1 MAGKHATVDDYIKS
15 FPEDVQVVLE
25 RIRQTILDV
34 VPTAG
39 ETIKYDMPTM
49 TLDGKSLVHFA
60 GWKHHVSIYPMASG
74 DAAFERDMASYAGD
88 KGTVKFPLREPI
100 PYDLV
105 ARLVALLAER
115 HTSAADE

>member
-1 MAGKHATVDDYIKS
+1 MAGRHATVDDYIKS
-15 FPEDVQVVLE
+15 FPEDVQIVLE
-25 RIRQTILDV
+25 KVRQTILDV

-60 GWKHHVSIYPMASG
+60 AWKNHISLYPMATG
-74 DAAFERDMASYAGD
+74 DAAFEREMEPYAGD

-100 PYDLV
+100 RYDLIE
-105 ARLVALLAER
+105 RLVTLLAKR
-115 HTSAADE
+115 HTSRPDE